1 MGQGGE
7 VCQSSSEVSKS
18 ELKMKTA
25 RRRFLQI
32 MTGAVAS
39 PAISR
44 IAMAE
49 TYPVRPV
56 HLVVPVPPG
65 GTFDIVG
72 RLVAAA
78 LSERLGQQ
86 VVVDNRDGVATAI
99 GTGFVAHALPDGYTL
114 LLAGSPAAINQTLY
128 SNLDFSFIKDI
139 APVASIERA
148 PLIMVVNSSSP
159 AKNVQEFIGYAK
171 ANPKTNMGSG
181 GFGST
186 GDIAGELFNQMAG
199 LKMTHVPYRGEAPAV
214 ADLIGGQIQVLFS
227 TPGSVVGFI
236 KAGTLRALGVTSA
249 GRMDVLPG
257 VPAIAETVPGYEA
270 VSWAGLGA
278 PAATPRDIIDR
289 LNKETNAV
297 LGDAK
302 VQERLAE
309 FGAVVMTGSPD
320 DFGKFIAAEVEKWGK
335 VTKSGNMKRS

>member
-1 MGQGGE
+1 
-7 VCQSSSEVSKS
+7 
-18 ELKMKTA
+18 
-25 RRRFLQI
+25 
-32 MTGAVAS
+32 
-39 PAISR
+39 
-44 IAMAE
+44 
-49 TYPVRPV
+49 
-56 HLVVPVPPG
+56 
-65 GTFDIVG
+65 
-72 RLVAAA
+72 
-78 LSERLGQQ
+78 
-86 VVVDNRDGVATAI
+86 
-99 GTGFVAHALPDGYTL
+99 
-114 LLAGSPAAINQTLY
+114 
-128 SNLDFSFIKDI
+128 
-139 APVASIERA
+139 
-148 PLIMVVNSSSP
+148 VNASSP

-171 ANPKTNMGSG
+171 ANPKTHMGSG
-181 GFGST
+181 GIGST

-214 ADLIGGQIQVLFS
+214 TDLIGGQIQVLFS

-236 KAGTLRALGVTSA
+236 KAGTLRALAVTSA

-257 VPAIAETVPGYEA
+257 VPAIAETVSGYEA

-278 PAATPRDIIDR
+278 PAATPRDIVDR

-335 VTKSGNMKRS
+335 VTKSAKMKAG

>member
-7 VCQSSSEVSKS
+7 VRQSSSEMSKS
-18 ELKMKTA
+18 ELKMKAA

-44 IAMAE
+44 FAMAE

-72 RLVAAA
+72 RLIAAA

-128 SNLDFSFIKDI
+128 SNLDFSFTRDI

-171 ANPKTNMGSG
+171 ANPKTNLGSG
-181 GFGST
+181 GVGST

-214 ADLIGGQIQVLFS
+214 TDLIGGQIQVMFS

-236 KAGTLRALGVTSA
+236 KAGTLRALAVTSV

-257 VPAIAETVPGYEA
+257 VPAIAETVSGYEA

-302 VQERLAE
+302 VQARLAE

-335 VTKSGNMKRS
+335 VTKSAKMKPG

>member
-1 MGQGGE
+1 MN
-7 VCQSSSEVSKS
+7 KS
-18 ELKMKTA
+18 ELKMKAA

-44 IAMAE
+44 LAMAE
-49 TYPVRPV
+49 TYPARPV

-99 GTGFVAHALPDGYTL
+99 GTGFVAHAQPDGYTL
-114 LLAGSPAAINQTLY
+114 LLAGSPAAINESLY
-128 SNLDFSFIKDI
+128 PNLDFRFTRDI

-148 PLIMVVNSSSP
+148 PLIMVVNTALP
-159 AKNVQEFIGYAK
+159 PKDVREFIDYAK
-171 ANPKTNMGSG
+171 AHPKTNIGSG
-181 GFGST
+181 GIGST
-186 GDIAGELFNQMAG
+186 GDVAAELFNQMSG

-214 ADLIGGQIQVLFS
+214 ADLLAGQTQVVFS

-236 KAGTLRALGVTSA
+236 KAGTLRALAVTSA
-249 GRMDVLPG
+249 GRMDVFPR

-278 PAATPRDIIDR
+278 PAATPRDIVDR

-320 DFGKFIAAEVEKWGK
+320 DFGKFIAEEVDKWGK
-335 VTKSGNMKRS
+335 VTKSANMKAG